1 MMKATSITAWFSFG
15 RRALVLAA
23 LTTTLGGTTA
33 PVVAQEAEQKTFGER
48 LRDYWHRT
56 VNRMESGA
64 RAAGDEYHKVRD
76 EAARASGPAREKLV
90 EKMAVLSRKW
100 AIAREKLATSVELHA
115 HSLGE
120 EYAALEAKARKS
132 SGPAREKLVA
142 EKAKLHEEWLAARA
156 KLESTLSSNM
166 KSSHDEIEHL
176 REHLAGASESAKARL
191 GPHMAQ
197 LRSELHKDREKL
209 AQYLEADMK
218 RTHEEMEKLGEATSN
233 TARTAKEKLSAKYQ
247 ELRAKLQELHER
259 NKADKVNR

>member
-1 MMKATSITAWFSFG
+1 MTKSTSMAAWFSFG
-15 RRALVLAA
+15 RRALILAA
-23 LTTTLGGTTA
+23 LAMSFMETTA
-33 PVVAQEAEQKTFGER
+33 RVGAQEAEHKTFGER

-64 RAAGDEYHKVRD
+64 RAAGDEYHKVKD

-120 EYAALEAKARKS
+120 EYTALEEKAKKS
-132 SGPAREKLVA
+132 SGPARAKFAA
-142 EKAKLHEEWLAARA
+142 EKEKLHEEWLAARA

-176 REHLAGASESAKARL
+176 REHLAGASESARTKLA
-191 GPHMAQ
+191 PHMAQ
-197 LRSELHKDREKL
+197 LRTEFHKDREKL
-209 AQYLEADMK
+209 AQYLEADMQ

-233 TARTAKEKLSAKYQ
+233 ATRTAKEKLSKKYH
-247 ELRAKLQELHER
+247 ELRTKLEELHER
-259 NKADKVNR
+259 NKVDEGR